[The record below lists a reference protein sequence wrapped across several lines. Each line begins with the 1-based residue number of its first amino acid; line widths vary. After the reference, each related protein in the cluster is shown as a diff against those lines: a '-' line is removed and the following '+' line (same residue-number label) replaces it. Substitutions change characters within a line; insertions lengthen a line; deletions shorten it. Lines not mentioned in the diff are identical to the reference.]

1 MAGLAQRVL
10 SERSLRNAARSTF
23 DQRLAQVRQDIE
35 ARGIG
40 GRIADKVGGDARD
53 MLDEAVEVADQNRGV
68 VAGTI
73 VALLLW
79 FFRNPIMAWAET
91 VLGANSADK
100 DTDDE

>member
-1 MAGLAQRVL
+1 MAGLAQQVL
-10 SERSLRNAARSTF
+10 SERRLRNAARSNF
-23 DQRLAQVRQDIE
+23 DQRLAQVREDLD

-53 MLDEAVEVADQNRGV
+53 MLDEAVEVADQNRSV

-79 FFRNPIMAWAET
+79 FFRKPIMALAES
-91 VLGANSADK
+91 VLGNEPADK
-100 DTDDE
+100 DTNDE